1 MTTLLTFRDN
11 IKAFV
16 SRYDYIFTPIGKGI
30 LAFIIFYS
38 LNSQLGYLSVLGKPF
53 LLLLIAV
60 VCAFMP
66 LEIIAGI
73 SAIFIVLHSFKVTMD
88 VALLSFA
95 VILIFY
101 CGYMRFLPKTGI
113 IALLIPIF
121 YACHLIYAVPI
132 VIGFLIGPAA
142 IVPAAFGILLYY
154 YSGAVADLV
163 KVLAATTE
171 EDEAVQGFQYVLTE
185 LIQNKEMILTIG
197 IFAVV
202 ILVAYLIY
210 RSSFEHAWMVSF
222 LVAGFLNIV
231 LFLIGSVT
239 LSIEVSI
246 GSILIE
252 SVVGVLIA
260 ALLQFWKGIVDYQ
273 RTEILQFEDDD
284 YYYYVKAVP
293 KLSVAESNKNVK
305 HINSKT
311 HN

>member
-1 MTTLLTFRDN
+1 MPLLRRGELLSRFLFVPVAVDLPDVVSLFAAHFDGDVAPMRRLFLAQEEDRRRSAHVPLGVAADAMVQRLALVDDLPVVLRHHDAKTHRR
-11 IKAFV
+11 KAVLLLELLVPLFV
-16 SRYDYIFTPIGKGI
+16 SAFRRATDLAMAMEARCYRGGEGRTKMKPLHYEKRDYI
-30 LAFIIFYS
+30 AF
-38 LNSQLGYLSVLGKPF
+38 
-53 LLLLIAV
+53 
-60 VCAFMP
+60 
-66 LEIIAGI
+66 
-73 SAIFIVLHSFKVTMD
+73 
-88 VALLSFA
+88 
-95 VILIFY
+95 
-101 CGYMRFLPKTGI
+101 
-113 IALLIPIF
+113 
-121 YACHLIYAVPI
+121 
-132 VIGFLIGPAA
+132 
-142 IVPAAFGILLYY
+142 
-154 YSGAVADLV
+154 
-163 KVLAATTE
+163 
-171 EDEAVQGFQYVLTE
+171 
-185 LIQNKEMILTIG
+185 
-197 IFAVV
+197 V

-222 LVAGFLNIV
+222 LVAEFLNIV

>member
-1 MTTLLTFRDN
+1 M
-11 IKAFV
+11 
-16 SRYDYIFTPIGKGI
+16 
-30 LAFIIFYS
+30 
-38 LNSQLGYLSVLGKPF
+38 
-53 LLLLIAV
+53 
-60 VCAFMP
+60 
-66 LEIIAGI
+66 
-73 SAIFIVLHSFKVTMD
+73 
-88 VALLSFA
+88 
-95 VILIFY
+95 
-101 CGYMRFLPKTGI
+101 
-113 IALLIPIF
+113 
-121 YACHLIYAVPI
+121 
-132 VIGFLIGPAA
+132 
-142 IVPAAFGILLYY
+142 PAAFGILLYY
-154 YSGAVADLV
+154 YCGAVADLV